1 MDIDFDKLL
10 GGDDEAPTNPRDIF
24 LTLDKAPGFSFLRD
38 VQSDVLDA
46 WFDDRDRRDSVIK
59 LNVGSGKTLV
69 GLLILQ
75 SCLNEGHGPAV
86 YGIDL
91 PRDACRILAIVGLHQ
106 TLLVD
111 VVVLAHDQ
119 PDLSRLQR
127 KPGLPRGLVRRPHL
141 RLIVIPHCA
150 IALLDEKTVAA
161 LVHAHDAFAPERKR
175 HPRQHRAQPQSGG
188 VGDGAKPRGSEAH
201 RGPQE

>member
-46 WFDDRDRRDSVIK
+46 WSDDRDRRDSVIK

-86 YGIDL
+86 YVCPDNLLVEQVSEEAGRLGIEVTTD
-91 PRDACRILAIVGLHQ
+91 PYDAAFQSGSRILVINIYKLFNGRSVFGDNSGLR
-106 TLLVD
+106 
-111 VVVLAHDQ
+111 
-119 PDLSRLQR
+119 S
-127 KPGLPRGLVRRPHL
+127 
-141 RLIVIPHCA
+141 
-150 IALLDEKTVAA
+150 
-161 LVHAHDAFAPERKR
+161 APSSSTTRM
-175 HPRQHRAQPQSGG
+175 RAC
-188 VGDGAKPRGSEAH
+188 
-201 RGPQE
+201 